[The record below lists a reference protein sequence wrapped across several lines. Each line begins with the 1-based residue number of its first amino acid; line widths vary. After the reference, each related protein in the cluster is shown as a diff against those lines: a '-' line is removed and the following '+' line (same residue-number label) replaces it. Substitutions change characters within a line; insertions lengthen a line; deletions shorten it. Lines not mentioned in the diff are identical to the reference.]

1 MTLSELWGVYPKL
14 FFLREL
20 EHHGSKLLAKSAVDN
35 ERTSS
40 VCSLELCHTEWQ
52 RDSTGPVQVYFDM
65 RGSDS
70 VVGLS
75 LQHCKL
81 LDCEFFS
88 TR

>member
-20 EHHGSKLLAKSAVDN
+20 EHHGSKLPAKSADDS

-52 RDSTGPVQVYFDM
+52 RDSTGPVQVRVIFDM
-65 RGSDS
+65 RGSDKCCR
-70 VVGLS
+70 L
-75 LQHCKL
+75 K
-81 LDCEFFS
+81 S
-88 TR
+88 TTL